1 MFLFLIIRLCLP
13 IYTCPSI
20 CFRKKL
26 VSAGFFGMTTKN
38 SGGFISCFSIFFL
51 SLSLSPPVPATFLLN
66 IITCAHI
73 TFHQNSFHRFCH
85 NIFCLTVYCLFLSF
99 HQIIRLLSQ
108 LFFGASDTY
117 LRQFDSFQ
125 DASDLARWSFNSTFP
140 QSFWYWVSSFY
151 NQYLFLL
158 LLRDNIK

>member
-1 MFLFLIIRLCLP
+1 MSPHIHLSLDLFQEKACIRRIFWHDHKKFWRFQQIPLP
-13 IYTCPSI
+13 HHPSP
-20 CFRKKL
+20 L
-26 VSAGFFGMTTKN
+26 L
-38 SGGFISCFSIFFL
+38 ISCFSIFFL

-140 QSFWYWVSSFY
+140 QSF
-151 NQYLFLL
+151 
-158 LLRDNIK
+158 

>member
-1 MFLFLIIRLCLP
+1 MFLFLIIRLYLP

-38 SGGFISCFSIFFL
+38 SGGFNRFPSPPPPPFSFISCFSIFFL

-140 QSFWYWVSSFY
+140 QSF
-151 NQYLFLL
+151 
-158 LLRDNIK
+158 

>member
-38 SGGFISCFSIFFL
+38 SGGLKIFPPPTPPPPPPPLLISCFSIFFL

-140 QSFWYWVSSFY
+140 QSF
-151 NQYLFLL
+151 
-158 LLRDNIK
+158 

>member
-1 MFLFLIIRLCLP
+1 MSPHIHLSLDLFQEKACIRRIFWHDHKKFWRFQQIPLP
-13 IYTCPSI
+13 HHHSPP
-20 CFRKKL
+20 L
-26 VSAGFFGMTTKN
+26 L
-38 SGGFISCFSIFFL
+38 ISCFSIFFL

-66 IITCAHI
+66 IIACAYI

-140 QSFWYWVSSFY
+140 QSF
-151 NQYLFLL
+151 
-158 LLRDNIK
+158 

>member
-38 SGGFISCFSIFFL
+38 SGGFNRFPSLTAPPPPLLISCFSIFFL

-140 QSFWYWVSSFY
+140 QSF
-151 NQYLFLL
+151 
-158 LLRDNIK
+158 